1 MSRPSPAAST
11 LTVTTLRVPGA
22 AIGDVDPL
30 PLLDR
35 TLEPPF
41 ALGPGLP
48 AEIRSGASF
57 GWPRSMYPYLMQNR
71 YSRDRRLADLT
82 CVELRNEHLCAR
94 FLPELGGRLWC
105 LVDRATGRDLVY
117 RNRVVQPAN
126 LALRNAWFAG
136 GVEWNIG
143 TRGHSPFTSSPL
155 HAARVT
161 GPDGVATLRMWE
173 YERLRGVVFQ
183 IDARLPPG
191 SRALYIH
198 VRIRNPNPEPVP
210 MYWWSN
216 AAVAEQPDV
225 RVLAPATR
233 AYATA
238 YDGTVR
244 VVQIPGTGASDRT
257 RPTGGTDASDHFFD
271 LAQARRAWI
280 AAVDGTGHGLGLAST
295 SRLIGRKLFCW
306 GSGSGGQHWQHWL
319 SPEGGRY
326 LEIQAGLAA
335 TQFEHLAMP
344 AGASWSWVEAY
355 GDVAADPTICHGS
368 DWAAAT
374 RHVETR
380 VDALAPPAALDEQLR
395 LATSMADTAPD
406 EIICLGSG
414 WGAVEREVRTRSG
427 DEWLSETG
435 TPFAA
440 ETVGPETATWMEIL
454 QTDANRRTALED
466 ADPRVPPRSYVVGD
480 TWRLLLAKRPGCWA
494 RDYHLAVL
502 AHAAG
507 DLPTAQALYGASLT
521 WHPSAWALRGL
532 AHVLHEQGMGRNAAD
547 TLRSAVNLAPDQ
559 PTLRHEAVAAALEA
573 GDPKAALEL
582 VDTAPPLL
590 RSSGRLR
597 LLAVR
602 AALACGDRTRAAQ
615 ILSSGID
622 VPDLREGETSLSDL
636 WHDIHPDQPVPE
648 RYDFRTYTD
657 GQPGY

>member
-1 MSRPSPAAST
+1 MSP
-11 LTVTTLRVPGA
+11 LIVTTLRAPSA
-22 AIGDVDPL
+22 AVGDVDPL

-35 TLEPPF
+35 TLESPF
-41 ALGPGLP
+41 ELDPGVP
-48 AEIRSGASF
+48 AEIRSAASF
-57 GWPRSMYPYLMQNR
+57 GRPRSMYPYLMQNR
-71 YSRDRRLADLT
+71 FTRDRRPTDLT

-94 FLPELGGRLWC
+94 FLPELGGRLWS
-105 LVDRATGRDLVY
+105 LVDRATGRELVY

-161 GPDGVATLRMWE
+161 GPDGVAALRMWE

-191 SRALYIH
+191 SGVLYIH

-216 AAVAEQPDV
+216 AAVPEHPDV

-233 AYATA
+233 AYATS

-244 VVQIPGTGASDRT
+244 VVQIPETG
-257 RPTGGTDASDHFFD
+257 PTGGIDAADHFFD
-271 LAQARRAWI
+271 LAQARRPWI

-295 SRLIGRKLFCW
+295 PRLIGRKLFCW
-306 GSGSGGQHWQHWL
+306 GSGRGGQQWQQWL
-319 SPEGGRY
+319 SPDGGKY

-355 GDVAADPTICHGS
+355 GDVAADPTICHGG

-380 VDALAPPAALDEQLR
+380 VDALASPEALDEQLR
-395 LATSMADTAPD
+395 LATSIADTAPD
-406 EIICLGSG
+406 DVICSGSG
-414 WGAVEREVRTRSG
+414 WGALEREVRTRAG
-427 DEWLSETG
+427 HGWLSETG
-435 TPFAA
+435 TPFTA
-440 ETVGPETATWMEIL
+440 ETIGPETAMWMEIL
-454 QTDANRRTALED
+454 QADAGRRTALED
-466 ADPRVPPRSYVVGD
+466 ADPRVPPPSYVVGD
-480 TWRLLLAKRPGCWA
+480 SWHRLLAERAGCWA

-507 DLPTAQALYGASLT
+507 DLPAAETLYGASLAF
-521 WHPSAWALRGL
+521 HPSAWALRGL
-532 AHVLHEQGMGRNAAD
+532 AHVLHERGMGRSAAD
-547 TLRSAVNLAPDQ
+547 TLREAVNLAPDQ
-559 PTLRHEAVAAALEA
+559 PTLRYEAIVAALET
-573 GDPKAALEL
+573 GDPKAALDL
-582 VDTAPPLL
+582 VDTAPPWLG
-590 RSSGRLR
+590 SAGRLR
-597 LLAVR
+597 LLTVR
-602 AALACGDRTRAAQ
+602 AALAGGDRTRAAQ
-615 ILSSGID
+615 VLSDGVE

-636 WHDIHPDQPVPE
+636 WHDVYPDQPVPE
-648 RYDFRTYTD
+648 QYDFRMQAD
-657 GQPGY
+657 EG